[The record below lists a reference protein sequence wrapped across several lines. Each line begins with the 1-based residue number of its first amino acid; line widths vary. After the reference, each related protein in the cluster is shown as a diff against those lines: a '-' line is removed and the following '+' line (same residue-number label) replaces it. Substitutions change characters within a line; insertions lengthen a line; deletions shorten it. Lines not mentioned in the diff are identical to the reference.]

1 MVAQYAQTYIVV
13 NLPGVYFMG
22 QFDLAKRFLNCL
34 RITWV
39 PMVAQV
45 GSTFLHLACCE
56 IIVVRMG
63 VQPII
68 GLGLASTVTSVSLF
82 IMITI
87 YANMID
93 NIKESIYWPDSSVWL
108 GWKEYFALGVPT
120 TGIMCAEYW
129 AWQGLCIMS
138 GNLSVNEQAIMMIT
152 VQIAWLVNTTCL
164 GLQEAACVLVG
175 IQIGAKDVPNAKHYA
190 LFTFCF
196 SMTLA
201 AIISSA
207 LYIGRFALAELF
219 TSDEALL
226 EATLKVIPF
235 FCFTNLIDM
244 AMCCFFGI
252 VRALGIQGRVALLP
266 IACYYAISIPLSAA
280 LAFRVGWGV
289 MGLWVGHYIG
299 IFCLTMIV
307 VIMVVRTNWFDV
319 VNEAEERMVEQRLLS
334 EPDVV
339 LRERMST
346 TKEDEEAS
354 NLLTKDSSNGG
365 NGDTSREVYREIQR
379 RQRDS
384 VRAQQ
389 LYLALPTQE

>member
-1 MVAQYAQTYIVV
+1 MGNPESPQKSKSSKINFKEEDTGFMSVLYSIYRIAVPTMISCFFMQLIYTINTMYAGRLGDAHKIAGLGLGTSFLECVTLCTLIGMNGAVETLVSHAFGAGHMQLCGAYLNRGRVINTAIFVPLALILCFSKPMLIAMGQDPMVAQYAQTYIVV

-175 IQIGAKDVPNAKHYA
+175 I
-190 LFTFCF
+190 
-196 SMTLA
+196 
-201 AIISSA
+201 
-207 LYIGRFALAELF
+207 
-219 TSDEALL
+219 
-226 EATLKVIPF
+226 
-235 FCFTNLIDM
+235 
-244 AMCCFFGI
+244 
-252 VRALGIQGRVALLP
+252 
-266 IACYYAISIPLSAA
+266 
-280 LAFRVGWGV
+280 
-289 MGLWVGHYIG
+289 
-299 IFCLTMIV
+299 
-307 VIMVVRTNWFDV
+307 
-319 VNEAEERMVEQRLLS
+319 
-334 EPDVV
+334 
-339 LRERMST
+339 
-346 TKEDEEAS
+346 
-354 NLLTKDSSNGG
+354 
-365 NGDTSREVYREIQR
+365 
-379 RQRDS
+379 
-384 VRAQQ
+384 
-389 LYLALPTQE
+389 